1 MGEIT
6 IKVPQSVKQDYQIN
20 SEVFLPEL
28 ENLVNKFVRVE
39 NESDLGLAN
48 DNEEQ
53 IRAERMDWLRKNREK
68 YAGKYVALDGNRLVG
83 TGKNIREA
91 HEQAKENG
99 IKSPF
104 LIRVSGENEVLS
116 GGL

>member
-6 IKVPQSVKQDYQIN
+6 IKVPQLVKQDYQIN

-28 ENLVNKFVRVE
+28 EHLVNKFIQVE
-39 NESDLGLAN
+39 SETDLGLGDIN
-48 DNEEQ
+48 GEKVRE
-53 IRAERMDWLRKNREK
+53 ERMNWLRKNREK
-68 YAGKYVALDGNRLVG
+68 YAGKYVALEGSRLVG
-83 TGKNIREA
+83 AGKTIREA

-99 IKSPF
+99 VKSPF
-104 LIRVSGENEVLS
+104 LIRVSSENEILS